1 MQSYGNSIAHL
12 SFLGKRKRGSISNVL
27 RCTPTPS
34 VVCGDSSPKGTPFCG
49 SKPEHLCSLC
59 QFLCG
64 HVQRYLNDLVHVV
77 VLILAQTT
85 AEDHTRLGIGQR
97 LVLRIQRAVLLVV
110 DGIVGLVAL
119 FHSALYS
126 RLMTVLGWVPNSKCL
141 CSMMRV

>member
-64 HVQRYLNDLVHVV
+64 HVQRYLDDLVHVV
-77 VLILAQTT
+77 VLILAQT
-85 AEDHTRLGIGQR
+85 AAKDHVRLCIGQLLVLGIQGTVF
-97 LVLRIQRAVLLVV
+97 LVIDGVV
-110 DGIVGLVAL
+110 RLVAL
-119 FHSALYS
+119 LPLSAVP